1 MIFFHVHVDVWIQIL
16 KKRLP
21 TTQNYCEIHGTF
33 CFGYF
38 ERVLFCSP
46 GWPGIS
52 DPPDD
57 WDYRYVSPQPSKDL
71 FTEVPQLL
79 YNHLGKQLEM
89 RSESEPCHTY
99 HCALFQGLSQF
110 SFSRLFPVAS

>member
-1 MIFFHVHVDVWIQIL
+1 MGQFALGIL
-16 KKRLP
+16 R
-21 TTQNYCEIHGTF
+21 GSW
-33 CFGYF
+33 
-38 ERVLFCSP
+38 FCSP

-57 WDYRYVSPQPSKDL
+57 WDYSYVSPQPSKDL

-99 HCALFQGLSQF
+99 HCALFQGLS
-110 SFSRLFPVAS
+110 